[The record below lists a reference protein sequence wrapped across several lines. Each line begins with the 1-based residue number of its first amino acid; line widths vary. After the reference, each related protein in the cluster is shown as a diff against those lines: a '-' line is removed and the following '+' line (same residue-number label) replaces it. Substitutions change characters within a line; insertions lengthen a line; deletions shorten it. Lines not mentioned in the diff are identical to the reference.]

1 MHHKLYALHPTRQV
15 VCLLQDHDARLV
27 FDDIQG
33 DDCYSNHDQAVED
46 GLQIARAMKYRD
58 DISVVHVRVP
68 DALYL
73 QLVASGDITE
83 TTNGCGR
90 RIVKLTPV
98 ACKLINQQAGLSFEV
113 YRVRPTEGPVP
124 VSALELDASKL
135 VEGVDFCPYGQTNC
149 ACHTDGACQCSL
161 PN

>member
-1 MHHKLYALHPTRQV
+1 MQHKLYALLPTRKV
-15 VCLLQDHDARLV
+15 VGLLQDRDGRLV
-27 FDDIQG
+27 FDDVQG

-46 GLQIARAMKYRD
+46 GLQITRAMKYLD

-83 TTNGCGR
+83 STNSSGR
-90 RIVKLTPV
+90 RMVKLKAG
-98 ACKLINQQAGLSFEV
+98 ACKLINQHAGLSFEV

-124 VSALELDASKL
+124 VSALGLDASRL
-135 VEGVDFCPYGQTNC
+135 TGGVDYCLYGQTHC